1 MFTIINLLFLF
12 LVCIRYKKII
22 LKYTKKVCNIKI
34 IACGLFIYFILVF
47 LIGACPLYR

>member
-1 MFTIINLLFLF
+1 MLDIINLLLLSFILIKYNK
-12 LVCIRYKKII
+12 VI
-22 LKYTKKVCNIKI
+22 LKYSKKILNIKI